1 MLRTLKN
8 TINVLHLIVTKLI
21 TFTFI
26 LVIVTA
32 YSEHTSSTHN
42 IYIGQ
47 HSRSHTN
54 LTAITKLCQQG
65 PKACTTAVL

>member
-1 MLRTLKN
+1 MLRTLKK

-26 LVIVTA
+26 LVTVTA

-42 IYIGQ
+42 IYIYIYRTAF
-47 HSRSHTN
+47 SISH
-54 LTAITKLCQQG
+54 KLNSNY
-65 PKACTTAVL
+65 KIMSTRT